1 MEMKKTE
8 SEGNRI
14 LSQLVCRM
22 QKIRNRTACDIVA
35 LRNSVV
41 FSGKYDGWRSRK
53 MIDFYKTYVKAVFE
67 EYKDE
72 VKYWLTFNEINSI
85 LESPFMSGAIMTP
98 KDELTEEQL
107 YQAAH
112 HELTASAWA
121 VKIGHKINP
130 DFKIGCMILSV
141 PVYPLTPEPDDVL
154 AAKEQEHKSL
164 MFADVHVRGKYPGY
178 ALRYFR
184 EHGISLEIEEADREV
199 LKETVDFISL
209 SYYMS
214 ACATAHSE
222 RCEEVKEIYWEAF
235 LIRC

>member
-1 MEMKKTE
+1 MGFKVFRT
-8 SEGNRI
+8 SIAWSRI
-14 LSQLVCRM
+14 FPRGDEEKPNQKGIEFYHNLFAECRKYGIEPLVTLSHYETPLYL
-22 QKIRNRTACDIVA
+22 AE
-35 LRNSVV
+35 
-41 FSGKYDGWRSRK
+41 KYDGWRSRK

-164 MFADVHVRGKYPGY
+164 MFAVP
-178 ALRYFR
+178 
-184 EHGISLEIEEADREV
+184 
-199 LKETVDFISL
+199 
-209 SYYMS
+209 
-214 ACATAHSE
+214 CQ
-222 RCEEVKEIYWEAF
+222 AF
-235 LIRC
+235 LYWLWYAFRARPKFRSGVRHIPAVLLPRAWLPVLYWQSGKNRSPYK

>member
-1 MEMKKTE
+1 
-8 SEGNRI
+8 
-14 LSQLVCRM
+14 
-22 QKIRNRTACDIVA
+22 
-35 LRNSVV
+35 
-41 FSGKYDGWRSRK
+41 
-53 MIDFYKTYVKAVFE
+53 
-67 EYKDE
+67 
-72 VKYWLTFNEINSI
+72 
-85 LESPFMSGAIMTP
+85 MTP

-184 EHGISLEIEEADREV
+184 R
-199 LKETVDFISL
+199 
-209 SYYMS
+209 
-214 ACATAHSE
+214 
-222 RCEEVKEIYWEAF
+222 
-235 LIRC
+235 